1 MIDENPFGEMMAQE
15 QKILGVVNAIGIE
28 RDEQEYQNFTL
39 IIGIKIKTDKKIS
52 YTEGEKIIKTMQKS
66 LLGKNIELET
76 ITVSCPICR
85 KTFNTEQGM
94 KQHKRLVH
102 DKVETPKKKRGRK
115 KKTTKTQK
123 KTSSKKKSKSKK

>member
-1 MIDENPFGEMMAQE
+1 MMAQE

-52 YTEGEKIIKTMQKS
+52 YTEGEKIIETMQKS

-85 KTFNTEQGM
+85 KTFNSEQGM

-102 DKVETPKKKRGRK
+102 DKVETPMKKRGRK
-115 KKTTKTQK
+115 KKTIKAQK